1 METWAYPGISSRY
14 RGPGQAAAERFLE
27 RETGPAEPESV
38 GAFCFTSWFGHQH
51 PMCRETAT
59 GSIPT
64 SFTIQHGCAFSS
76 WTAKCGTYVR
86 NGPHEVARL
95 LLTLVPPRIRLDKM
109 RGLEPKLDF
118 QVLHSKRGRP
128 GAAGTVGLSTE
139 TSPTGWLRLR
149 GVQVLVQVGRHHALP
164 SVNLKT

>member
-76 WTAKCGTYVR
+76 WTAKYVEHTCAMVR
-86 NGPHEVARL
+86 TKLLVYFLPWSHLAYVWTRCEVSNRSLISRSFIANREDP
-95 LLTLVPPRIRLDKM
+95 V
-109 RGLEPKLDF
+109 
-118 QVLHSKRGRP
+118 
-128 GAAGTVGLSTE
+128 
-139 TSPTGWLRLR
+139 LR
-149 GVQVLVQVGRHHALP
+149 GP
-164 SVNLKT
+164 SGCQLTNCSDLTDRVVATSLTPLEGSRF